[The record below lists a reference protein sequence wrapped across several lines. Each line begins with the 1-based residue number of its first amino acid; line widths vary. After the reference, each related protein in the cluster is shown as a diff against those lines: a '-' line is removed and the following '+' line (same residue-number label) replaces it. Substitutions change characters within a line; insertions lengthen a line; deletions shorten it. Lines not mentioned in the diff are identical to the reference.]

1 MGFTWIVLLLWAA
14 LNPPGKKPPDP
25 KPNFIPNLALTLPL
39 TPHDGL
45 FSGGIFL
52 DTHFQHIL
60 IWFNNLKLSKGSWR
74 SSHPEVFLGKGVLKI
89 CCKFTTEHLWRSVIS
104 IKLLCTS
111 VWAFS
116 CKFAA
121 YFQNTFSWEHLW
133 TAASIIYNLGLESRK
148 GNTLW
153 LLLVYLRKRVLVAVL
168 SDGQM
173 NSLGEVWRGTEGE
186 EETLF

>member
-1 MGFTWIVLLLWAA
+1 MGFTWIVLLLWAT

-39 TPHDGL
+39 TPHDEL

-89 CCKFTTEHLWRSVIS
+89 CCKFTGDLQICCIFSEHLFLRTPKACNF
-104 IKLLCTS
+104 IKKILWHRCFPLS
-111 VWAFS
+111 
-116 CKFAA
+116 FAKILRTT
-121 YFQNTFSWEHLW
+121 FLQNTSGRLPE
-133 TAASIIYNLGLESRK
+133 YK
-148 GNTLW
+148 
-153 LLLVYLRKRVLVAVL
+153 
-168 SDGQM
+168 
-173 NSLGEVWRGTEGE
+173 
-186 EETLF
+186 